1 MPAGMF
7 SGEYG
12 MTVALSAFSYLL
24 VVGAGVSVA
33 LQQVLNANLRAELGS
48 PWWAGF
54 VSYFVGM
61 LGMLAVAL
69 TSSGP
74 RLTDQLA
81 GPTSWLS
88 WTGGLFGAL
97 FIGTAI
103 LMVPRLGA
111 ATVLALI
118 VVGQM
123 LGSLAFDHFGLFGL
137 PHHPVSLTRL
147 AGAASLLLGVVLIR
161 V

>member
-1 MPAGMF
+1 MSIA
-7 SGEYG
+7 
-12 MTVALSAFSYLL
+12 VSAVSYLL

-33 LQQVLNANLRAELGS
+33 LQQVLNANLRADLGS

-54 VSYFVGM
+54 VSYVVGM
-61 LGMLAVAL
+61 LAMLAVAL
-69 TSSGP
+69 LAPGP
-74 RLTDQLA
+74 RLA
-81 GPTSWLS
+81 EAVGGVGSWVT

-123 LGSLAFDHFGLFGL
+123 LGSLAFDHVGLLGL
-137 PHHPVSLTRL
+137 PQQPISPTRL
-147 AGAASLLLGVVLIR
+147 AGAASLVLGVVLIR
-161 V
+161 L

>member
-1 MPAGMF
+1 
-7 SGEYG
+7 
-12 MTVALSAFSYLL
+12 MTAALSVLSYLL
-24 VVGAGVSVA
+24 VVGAGASVA
-33 LQQVLNANLRAELGS
+33 LQQVLNANLRAALGS

-61 LGMLAVAL
+61 VAMLAVAL
-69 TSSGP
+69 AAPGP
-74 RLTDQLA
+74 RLTEAFA
-81 GPTSWLS
+81 GPAPWMSWS
-88 WTGGLFGAL
+88 GGLFGAL

-137 PHHPVSLTRL
+137 VPQPVSLPRL
-147 AGAASLLLGVVLIR
+147 AGAASLILGVVLIR
-161 V
+161 L

>member
-1 MPAGMF
+1 
-7 SGEYG
+7 
-12 MTVALSAFSYLL
+12 MTIALSVFSYLL

-33 LQQVLNANLRAELGS
+33 LQQVLNANLRAALGS

-54 VSYFVGM
+54 VSYFVG
-61 LGMLAVAL
+61 LLAMLAVAL
-69 TSSGP
+69 IAPGP
-74 RLTDQLA
+74 RLSDTVV
-81 GPTSWLS
+81 GSTSWLS
-88 WTGGLFGAL
+88 WSGGLFGAL

-137 PHHPVSLTRL
+137 AQQPVSPARL
-147 AGAASLLLGVVLIR
+147 AGAASLVLGVVLIR
-161 V
+161 L

>member
-1 MPAGMF
+1 MSIA
-7 SGEYG
+7 
-12 MTVALSAFSYLL
+12 VSAVSYLL

-33 LQQVLNANLRAELGS
+33 LQQVLNANLRADLGS

-54 VSYFVGM
+54 VSYVVGM
-61 LGMLAVAL
+61 LAMLAVAL
-69 TSSGP
+69 LAPGP
-74 RLTDQLA
+74 RLA
-81 GPTSWLS
+81 EAVGGVGSWVT

-123 LGSLAFDHFGLFGL
+123 LGSLAFDHVGLLGL
-137 PHHPVSLTRL
+137 PQQPISPTRL
-147 AGAASLLLGVVLIR
+147 AGAASLILGVVLIR
-161 V
+161 L

>member
-1 MPAGMF
+1 MPAAF
-7 SGEYG
+7 VN
-12 MTVALSAFSYLL
+12 VAFYLL

-33 LQQVLNANLRAELGS
+33 LQQVLNARLRAELGS

-54 VSYFVGM
+54 ASYAVGV
-61 LGMLAVAL
+61 LAMLAAVVA
-69 TSSGP
+69 TGEP
-74 RLTDQLA
+74 RLSGA
-81 GPTSWLS
+81 MAARASWPS
-88 WTGGLFGAL
+88 WTGGLFGAV

-123 LGSLAFDHFGLFGL
+123 LGSLAFDHFGLLGL
-137 PHHPVSLTRL
+137 AQHPASPIRL
-147 AGAASLLLGVVLIR
+147 VGAGLLILGAVLIR
-161 V
+161 L

>member
-1 MPAGMF
+1 
-7 SGEYG
+7 
-12 MTVALSAFSYLL
+12 MTAALSAFSYLL

-61 LGMLAVAL
+61 VAMLTVAL
-69 TSSGP
+69 VAPGP
-74 RLTDQLA
+74 RLPDPFGGSA
-81 GPTSWLS
+81 SWVS
-88 WTGGLFGAL
+88 WSGGLFGAL

-111 ATVLALI
+111 ATVLALV

-137 PHHPVSLTRL
+137 PPQPVSLPRL
-147 AGAASLLLGVVLIR
+147 AGAASLVLGVVLIR
-161 V
+161 L

>member
-1 MPAGMF
+1 M
-7 SGEYG
+7 SI
-12 MTVALSAFSYLL
+12 ALSAVSYLL

-33 LQQVLNANLRAELGS
+33 LQQVLNANLRADLGS

-54 VSYFVGM
+54 VSYVVGM
-61 LGMLAVAL
+61 LAMLAVAL
-69 TSSGP
+69 LAPGP
-74 RLTDQLA
+74 RLA
-81 GPTSWLS
+81 EAVGGVGSWVT

-123 LGSLAFDHFGLFGL
+123 LGSLAFDHVGLLGL
-137 PHHPVSLTRL
+137 PQQPISPTRL
-147 AGAASLLLGVVLIR
+147 AGAASLILGVVLIR
-161 V
+161 L

>member
-1 MPAGMF
+1 
-7 SGEYG
+7 
-12 MTVALSAFSYLL
+12 MTAAFSYLL

-54 VSYFVGM
+54 VSYLVGM
-61 LGMLAVAL
+61 LAMLAVAL
-69 TSSGP
+69 TSSAP
-74 RLTDQLA
+74 RLTDTLA

-137 PHHPVSLTRL
+137 PRHPVSPARL

-161 V
+161 I

>member
-1 MPAGMF
+1 
-7 SGEYG
+7 
-12 MTVALSAFSYLL
+12 MTAALSAFSYLL

-61 LGMLAVAL
+61 LAMLAVAL
-69 TSSGP
+69 TSPGP
-74 RLTDQLA
+74 QLPDSFV
-81 GPTSWLS
+81 GSTSWLS
-88 WTGGLFGAL
+88 WTGWLFGAM

-103 LMVPRLGA
+103 LKVPRLGA

-123 LGSLAFDHFGLFGL
+123 LGSLAFDHFGLLGL
-137 PHHPVSLTRL
+137 PHHPVSPTRL
-147 AGAASLLLGVVLIR
+147 AGAASLILGVVLIR
-161 V
+161 L

>member
-1 MPAGMF
+1 MPAAF
-7 SGEYG
+7 VN
-12 MTVALSAFSYLL
+12 VAYYLL

-33 LQQVLNANLRAELGS
+33 LQQVLNARLRAELGS

-54 VSYFVGM
+54 VSYAVGV
-61 LGMLAVAL
+61 LAMLAAVVA
-69 TSSGP
+69 TGEP
-74 RLTDQLA
+74 RLSGA
-81 GPTSWLS
+81 MAARASWPS
-88 WTGGLFGAL
+88 WTGGLFGAA

-123 LGSLAFDHFGLFGL
+123 LGSLAFDHFGLLGL
-137 PHHPVSLTRL
+137 AQHPASPVRL
-147 AGAASLLLGVVLIR
+147 AGAALLILGAVLIR
-161 V
+161 L

>member
-1 MPAGMF
+1 VPRAYLNVMF
-7 SGEYG
+7 
-12 MTVALSAFSYLL
+12 YLL

-33 LQQVLNANLRAELGS
+33 LQQVLNANLRMELGS

-54 VSYFVGM
+54 ISYFIGT
-61 LGMLAVAL
+61 LAMLAIAI
-69 TSSGP
+69 TSGEPWLSEAMAA
-74 RLTDQLA
+74 R
-81 GPTSWLS
+81 TSCIS
-88 WTGGLFGAL
+88 WTGGIFGAM

-123 LGSLAFDHFGLFGL
+123 LGSLVFDHFGVLGL
-137 PHHPVSLTRL
+137 PQHPASLTRL
-147 AGAASLLLGVVLIR
+147 AGTAFLILGVLLIR
-161 V
+161 A

>member
-1 MPAGMF
+1 
-7 SGEYG
+7 
-12 MTVALSAFSYLL
+12 MTSAVSVLSYLL
-24 VVGAGVSVA
+24 VVGAGASVA

-54 VSYFVGM
+54 VSYAVGM
-61 LGMLAVAL
+61 LAMLAVAL
-69 TSSGP
+69 TAPGP
-74 RLTDQLA
+74 QLSIPLVGSTA
-81 GPTSWLS
+81 WPS

-97 FIGTAI
+97 FIGVAI
-103 LMVPRLGA
+103 LMVPRLGP

-123 LGSLAFDHFGLFGL
+123 VGSLAFEHFGLFGL
-137 PHHPVSLTRL
+137 SHHPISLTRL
-147 AGAASLLLGVVLIR
+147 AGAASLIAGVALIR